1 MLEKF
6 MTSQQDFNNEQKK
19 AIEDQKHVNRQFHA
33 AIKDVE
39 NSASQMAKEK
49 QREPGKLPTT
59 TNPNPRV

>member
-6 MTSQQDFNNEQKK
+6 MTNQQNFNDEQKK
-19 AIEDQKHVNRQFHA
+19 AIEDQKHVNQQFHA

-39 NSASQMAKEK
+39 HSVSQMAKEK

-59 TNPNPRV
+59 TNPNTRV